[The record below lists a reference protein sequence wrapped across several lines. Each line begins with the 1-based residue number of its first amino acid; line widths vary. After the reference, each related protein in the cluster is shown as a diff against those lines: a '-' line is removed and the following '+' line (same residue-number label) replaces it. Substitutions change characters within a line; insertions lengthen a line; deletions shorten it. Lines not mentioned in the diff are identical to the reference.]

1 MLGLCPF
8 FSSPIFRC
16 FCKVPSTVHAKL
28 RTMFPVRSCF
38 KISVI
43 VSVLH
48 LRNRFR
54 GLGRLESSSSSLS
67 LLNPTMS
74 FATPPKCVADFCLVP
89 IGTPSASVSA
99 QIADVQ
105 RVIRKSGVEYTMHSA
120 GTTLDGTWDD
130 VMKLIGQCH
139 TMLHEKGIVRI
150 QTDIRVG
157 TRYVHTLLGL
167 RGPVPIGLFSS
178 VLTKVQDRQVADPS

>member
-1 MLGLCPF
+1 
-8 FSSPIFRC
+8 
-16 FCKVPSTVHAKL
+16 
-28 RTMFPVRSCF
+28 
-38 KISVI
+38 
-43 VSVLH
+43 
-48 LRNRFR
+48 
-54 GLGRLESSSSSLS
+54 
-67 LLNPTMS
+67 MS

-105 RVIRKSGVEYTMHSA
+105 RLIRKSGVEYTMHSA
-120 GTTLDGTWDD
+120 GTTLDGTWDE

-157 TRYVHTLLGL
+157 TRYVHTQRENSSHPLAIL
-167 RGPVPIGLFSS
+167 RSPEFNYLFSNMLIE
-178 VLTKVQDRQVADPS
+178 VKDRQVADPSG